1 MLDVVAYLSRRG
13 SSQTER
19 HGATFTKRERNS
31 LSTLSPSVFLSLPLS
46 LVNTPRPRSVHNRFM
61 SRYGLEQAEDKET
74 NNGNTLLPAK
84 NESASLRRPRRFT
97 SILLRRS
104 IIPQRSIT
112 DSLSLTR

>member
-31 LSTLSPSVFLSLPLS
+31 LSTLSPSVFLSLS

-74 NNGNTLLPAK
+74 NNGNTLLPVK